1 MKNDLT
7 SSKTNF
13 SRLGRYYMKKNLYLL
28 NRKNYVLNLKKIL
41 SNRHIKEESTTN
53 YYIND
58 LTANLEKSIFDDDYE
73 NDHDKIIEKQKKKYM
88 DHKDKYKFHSIQS
101 FLISQKLKQ
110 KHPVEEHKLLLFP
123 FDNFE
128 INKKKIN
135 KNENSFGKI
144 SGRFDDMKTI
154 KKNNNSENKIC
165 KKILN
170 MKKIDVVKL
179 KKYNGLVRKKQ
190 EKKLNDKKLL
200 KKKLSNIESL
210 NNITDKSIFPTI
222 KNNNTNISTITNK
235 KISPRKKAKN
245 KSITNSLENSKHIK
259 SNIVDFK
266 KMLSRTDKVKFRSNE
281 ISNIYCPIT
290 PRYNLVHPKTIIDFT
305 YKEPTSRKKDFS
317 LKYRK
322 NNYEFFFDLDKVYSK
337 YNNHKETPSFSL
349 EKIPGRTP
357 YIINLKEDFNDSKNN
372 KENSDKGNINTELY
386 EKINEIMKL
395 KIDKLIKSEKLE
407 EEKKMRNNILENAF
421 QEIIKNIILNK
432 EKKDCDEER
441 LYKAMSKNKIN
452 NNYMKLLKAFSEY
465 KFLNELNN
473 NGLKKT

>member
-7 SSKTNF
+7 SSKTNL

-53 YYIND
+53 YYIDD

-88 DHKDKYKFHSIQS
+88 DHKDKYKIHSIQS

-110 KHPVEEHKLLLFP
+110 KHPVEGHKLLLFP

-128 INKKKIN
+128 INKKNIN

-222 KNNNTNISTITNK
+222 K
-235 KISPRKKAKN
+235 
-245 KSITNSLENSKHIK
+245 KHIK
-259 SNIVDFK
+259 TNVVDFK
-266 KMLSRTDKVKFRSNE
+266 KMLSRTDKVKFHSNE

-357 YIINLKEDFNDSKNN
+357 YIKNLKEDFNDSKNN

-421 QEIIKNIILNK
+421 KEIIKNIILNK